1 MKKCIGII
9 SWLPDDP
16 TLRQTR
22 LNSLNKTLSKVFKLF
37 DLPVIIIAQNW
48 QDSDVNLNDNCI
60 IYRYDK
66 LGILNAR
73 KKLREKFLES
83 EYEYLIMLDDDCYIE
98 GTSAAQYLQHIDNNP
113 NKAVIIYPNNFKLFA
128 ISKSLYNEV
137 PLIDVDPEKGEC
149 NEDYVYYQLL
159 LSCYYD
165 KIRVIDEKYIN
176 LKIDI
181 QESFT
186 SSTWCSDRTRL
197 KYMADNNRKY
207 IKNLINTVRKER
219 ANG

>member
-48 QDSDVNLNDNCI
+48 QDSDINLNDNCI

-98 GTSAAQYLQHIDNNP
+98 GTSADTYLKFIDAHP
-113 NKAVIIYPNNFKLFA
+113 DSCVRVHPTQLKLFA
-128 ISKSLYNEV
+128 ISKALYSEFDMV
-137 PLIDVDPEKGEC
+137 DCDPEQ
-149 NEDYVYYQLL
+149 NFAYEDSVFLELLAVIHYNKFFKLPPDKAEIYV
-159 LSCYYD
+159 D
-165 KIRVIDEKYIN
+165 VKKTFKD
-176 LKIDI
+176 
-181 QESFT
+181 
-186 SSTWCSDRTRL
+186 STWSTGKSAKVHSTMRDNSRNYISTYLKKYRERT
-197 KYMADNNRKY
+197 N
-207 IKNLINTVRKER
+207 
-219 ANG
+219 